1 MEYERSIKVEQKGYG
16 LALLAGIAWGTLGI
30 TSHYVGKS
38 GVGPFEVAFLRLFFA
53 FLSMFIFY
61 SIADTKK
68 IKISRKDLKHSLLI
82 GTITQGTM
90 SLAVFKCI
98 SMTST
103 TVAIMMVCLGP
114 LFTAI
119 LSRIFFNEKITL
131 FKGLALVLAFYGAF
145 LVVTGG
151 DLSVLKANG
160 AGIFVGL
167 ISALAYG
174 FFPILSKSVPEKC
187 NLTGIIM
194 YSFLVGSICIFP
206 TIDTKMILQALS
218 FKMIG
223 FSVILGIVPTILS
236 FTFYSRA
243 LKFTTPTK
251 AGIMSLVEL
260 PTAAI
265 IGHFFLSEYLF
276 TVNIIGII
284 VLLAGTMISKI
295 DLPKKKI
302 ILDEI

>member
-1 MEYERSIKVEQKGYG
+1 MEQKGYG
-16 LALLAGIAWGTLGI
+16 LAFLAGIAWGTLGI
-30 TSHYVGKS
+30 TSHYVGQT
-38 GVGPFEVAFLRLFFA
+38 GVEPFEVAFLRLFFA
-53 FLSMFIFY
+53 FLSMFTFY
-61 SIADTKK
+61 SLADTKK
-68 IKISRKDLKHSLLI
+68 IKISRKDLKHSLFI
-82 GTITQGTM
+82 GIITQGTM

-119 LSRIFFNEKITL
+119 LSRIIFNEKITL
-131 FKGLALVLAFYGAF
+131 FKGLALFLAFYGAF

-151 DLSVLKANG
+151 DFSVLKTNG

-174 FFPILSKSVPEKC
+174 FFPILSKSVPKKC

-194 YSFLVGSICIFP
+194 YSFLVGSVCILP
-206 TIDTKMILQALS
+206 IIDTDMILKALS

-223 FSVILGIVPTILS
+223 FSVVLGIVPTVLS
-236 FTFYSRA
+236 FTFYSKA

-251 AGIMSLVEL
+251 AAIMSLVEL

-276 TVNIIGII
+276 TVNIVGIVI
-284 VLLAGTMISKI
+284 LLAGTMISKI
-295 DLPKKKI
+295 DLSGKQRYKI
-302 ILDEI
+302 QNNS

>member
-1 MEYERSIKVEQKGYG
+1 MEKKGYG
-16 LALLAGIAWGTLGI
+16 LAFLAGVAWGTLGI
-30 TSHYVGKS
+30 ISNYLGQT
-38 GVGPFEVAFLRLFFA
+38 GVGSFEVAFLRLFFA

-61 SIADTKK
+61 LISDVNK
-68 IKISRKDLKHSLLI
+68 IKIRREGVKHTLLI
-82 GTITQGTM
+82 GIITQVTM

-119 LSRIFFNEKITL
+119 LSMIFFNEKITL
-131 FKGLALVLAFYGAF
+131 FKGLALFLAFYGAF
-145 LVVTGG
+145 LMITSG
-151 DLSVLKANG
+151 DFSVLKANG

-174 FFPILSKSVPEKC
+174 FFPILSKNIPKEC

-206 TIDTKMILQALS
+206 IIDTKMILQALS
-218 FKMIG
+218 FNMIC
-223 FSVILGIVPTILS
+223 FSIILGIVPTILS
-236 FTFYSRA
+236 FNFYSKA
-243 LKFTTPTK
+243 IKYTTPTK
-251 AGIMSLVEL
+251 AGIVTLVEL

-265 IGHFFLSEYLF
+265 IGHFFLEEYLF
-276 TVNIIGII
+276 TINVVGII
-284 VLLAGTMISKI
+284 ILLVGIMISKI
-295 DLPKKKI
+295 DLTNKKI
-302 ILDEI
+302 ILDKV